1 MVEVTEADIAP
12 LNGGCHGSLTELDHT
27 VEDPLKLIAG
37 KIVVSH
43 ITGGDWGEAR
53 LGEAGAAELDLWL
66 YKAGVEIVAVDAEQ
80 IAVARR
86 AWRSYGKGRHP
97 AGLNYGDCFS
107 YALAKTRN
115 EPLLFKGDDFSRT
128 DIEAA

>member
-1 MVEVTEADIAP
+1 MVIDTSAVVAIAFNEPEAETYEEKVVDAP
-12 LNGGCHGSLTELDHT
+12 RRFMSAATVLEL
-27 VEDPLKLIAG
+27 A
-37 KIVVSH
+37 IV
-43 ITGGDWGEAR
+43 IEAR

-107 YALAKTRN
+107 YALAKSRS
-115 EPLLFKGDDFSRT
+115 EPLLYKGDDFSRT

>member
-1 MVEVTEADIAP
+1 MVIDTSAIVALAFNEPEAETYERKVVDAP
-12 LNGGCHGSLTELDHT
+12 RRFISAATVLEL
-27 VEDPLKLIAG
+27 A
-37 KIVVSH
+37 IV
-43 ITGGDWGEAR
+43 IEAR